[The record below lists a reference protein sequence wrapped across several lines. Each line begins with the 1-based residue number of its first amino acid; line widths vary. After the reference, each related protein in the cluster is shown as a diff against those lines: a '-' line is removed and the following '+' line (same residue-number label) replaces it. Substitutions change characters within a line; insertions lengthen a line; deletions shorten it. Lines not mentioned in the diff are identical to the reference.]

1 MSGVSIVALSVMP
14 ESSAAFE
21 TIGDHAAATALVFSC
36 EHASNAL
43 PEWTATAADAPLLA
57 DHWGWDIGAAA
68 LTRELVSRVGGS
80 AVLSRFSR
88 LVCDPNRA
96 PDDPTF
102 VVERIGDHALSWN
115 RGIDP
120 AERARRHHRYA
131 EPYHAEIDR
140 LIGARRQRRQPT
152 RLCSIHS
159 FTPTWH
165 DQPREMEIGV
175 LFDSHEEIA
184 HRLIGDLEEA
194 RFVARANE
202 PYSGYAGLIHAARR
216 HGRTHDIVYVELE
229 VRQDLISTPAAARE
243 VAQRLVPAIERL
255 ADARGV

>member
-1 MSGVSIVALSVMP
+1 MCGVSIVALPIMS
-14 ESSAAFE
+14 EHSAVFE
-21 TIGDHAAATALVFSC
+21 TIGDPTAATSLVFSC

-68 LTRELVSRVGGS
+68 LTRQLVSCVGGC

-88 LVCDPNRA
+88 LVCDPNRTL
-96 PDDPTF
+96 DDPTF
-102 VVERIGDHALSWN
+102 VVECIDGHALSWN
-115 RGIDP
+115 RQIDT
-120 AERARRHHRYA
+120 AERARRHHHYA

-140 LIGARRQRRQPT
+140 LIGARRARRQPT

-165 DQPREMEIGV
+165 GKSRDMEIGV
-175 LFDSHEEIA
+175 LFDSHEEVA
-184 HRLIGDLEEA
+184 NRLIGDLADA
-194 RFVARANE
+194 RFVVRANE

-216 HGRTHDIVYVELE
+216 HGRAHDIVYVELE
-229 VRQDLISTPAAARE
+229 VRQDLIATPAGAAE
-243 VAQRLVPAIERL
+243 VARRLIPAIERL
-255 ADARGV
+255 GGNGVA